1 VHGPAG
7 GAGEIEDLVCL
18 LSRDERKERIED
30 DDWRKKRW
38 PVVGAEARYLYRA
51 GPTEVERTSQLS
63 PSRWIC
69 KLDRTLRRERS
80 SSIRPGHLVDLL
92 LSMYYVRTPYGRVSP
107 YCCSFYRCDRSYMDF
122 FVVLQGRHA
131 LNLDVIILIA
141 TESR

>member
-69 KLDRTLRRERS
+69 KLDRTLRRELRVRSGRVISSIFCFPCTTYAPLTAGFPHIVVLFVDVIDHIWTS
-80 SSIRPGHLVDLL
+80 SS
-92 LSMYYVRTPYGRVSP
+92 YYKVG
-107 YCCSFYRCDRSYMDF
+107 M
-122 FVVLQGRHA
+122 H
-131 LNLDVIILIA
+131 
-141 TESR
+141 